1 MKLNHK
7 SFLKHANHEM
17 IVDQRPVAH
26 NIASLRCKKC
36 DKHIKWLS
44 KSELNSIETLMAQT
58 PGSIDYGTTQ
68 GVKTRPVRKP
78 TARRL
83 R

>member
-1 MKLNHK
+1 MKLNID
-7 SFLKHANHEM
+7 SYIKHANHEM
-17 IVDQRPVAH
+17 IVDRRPVAH

-44 KSELNSIETLMAQT
+44 KDELQ
-58 PGSIDYGTTQ
+58 SIDNIMASTHGTK

>member
-1 MKLNHK
+1 MKLDTK

-17 IVDQRPVAH
+17 VIDQRPVAH

-44 KSELNSIETLMAQT
+44 RDELKSIQNIMA
-58 PGSIDYGTTQ
+58 PDHGTTQ
-68 GVKTRPVRKP
+68 GVKTRPVRKAS
-78 TARRL
+78 ARTL